1 MAEPRHSLSLSYSE
15 IKTWLNV
22 NAFDIGQYNFAK
34 DNTGGEFNMLL
45 DIFTELVHV
54 QKHEDSI

>member
-1 MAEPRHSLSLSYSE
+1 M
-15 IKTWLNV
+15 NV
-22 NAFDIGQYNFAK
+22 DAFDIGQYNFAK